1 MAAVGA
7 DVEQLRKA
15 AQTFRQKAEYLESTI
30 TQGISRQITESPWKG
45 ADADSFRNQW
55 QSDLAPKVRQVAEA
69 LRKSADS
76 LTRNANEQEQASSP
90 GGGSSGGGTSGGG
103 GGSHSGGGTNSGSRD
118 YLQDLNNLLEETKPH
133 GLMWDLFNTALKPK
147 DAALLSSIG
156 GAKGLNAFFKGAGI
170 IGSVND
176 TKNFWN
182 AMSNG
187 NDYDKFSSGVDL
199 AGGLLQNA
207 PFGSAPH
214 LAGTAL
220 KAAKTIGEEASKAVS
235 SGPWPKGVSVFDAM
249 AECTG
254 EKPAKDFIGRA
265 SQVVRGGA
273 INLGNSVFT
282 TIRKLF

>member
-1 MAAVGA
+1 MATVGA

-30 TQGISRQITESPWKG
+30 TQGLSRQITESPWKG

-55 QSDLAPKVRQVAEA
+55 QSDLAPKVHQVVEA

-76 LTRNANEQEQASSP
+76 LTRNANEQEQASAQ
-90 GGGSSGGGTSGGG
+90 GGGASAGGSFSDGS
-103 GGSHSGGGTNSGSRD
+103 SHSGGGSSSGAHD
-118 YLQDLNNLLEETKPH
+118 YLQGLNNLLEETKPH
-133 GLMWDLFNTALKPK
+133 GLMWDLFNIALKPK
-147 DAALLSSIG
+147 DASLLSSMR

-176 TKNFWN
+176 GKNFWN
-182 AMSNG
+182 ALSNG
-187 NDYDKFSSGVDL
+187 SDYDKFSSGVDL

-254 EKPAKDFIGRA
+254 EKPAKDFIGRT

>member
-1 MAAVGA
+1 MVTVGA

-30 TQGISRQITESPWKG
+30 TQGVSRQITESPWKG
-45 ADADSFRNQW
+45 TDADSFRNQW
-55 QSDLAPKVRQVAEA
+55 QSDLAPKIRQVVEA

-76 LTRNANEQEQASSP
+76 LTRNANEQEHASAS
-90 GGGSSGGGTSGGG
+90 GGSSSGGGS
-103 GGSHSGGGTNSGSRD
+103 SHSGGGSSSGARD
-118 YLQDLNNLLEETKPH
+118 YLQELNNLLEETKPH
-133 GLMWDLFNTALKPK
+133 GLMWDLFNIALKPK
-147 DAALLSSIG
+147 DASLLSSMR
-156 GAKGLNAFFKGAGI
+156 GAQGLNAFFKGAGI

-176 TKNFWN
+176 GKNFLN
-182 AMSNG
+182 ALSNG
-187 NDYDKFSSGVDL
+187 SDYDKFSSGVDL
-199 AGGLLQNA
+199 TGGLLQNA

-235 SGPWPKGVSVFDAM
+235 NGPWPKGVSVFDAM

-254 EKPAKDFIGRA
+254 EKPAKDFIGRT